1 MQCARATRAPGQR
14 QHLPQREFGDTR
26 RTRQLCT
33 MRTFSFFKSIGKVS
47 NIMEGV
53 REKWNVYKGA
63 LDNAGLRAC
72 SRAVDKWF
80 NGNKGN
86 PPTA

>member
-1 MQCARATRAPGQR
+1 
-14 QHLPQREFGDTR
+14 
-26 RTRQLCT
+26 